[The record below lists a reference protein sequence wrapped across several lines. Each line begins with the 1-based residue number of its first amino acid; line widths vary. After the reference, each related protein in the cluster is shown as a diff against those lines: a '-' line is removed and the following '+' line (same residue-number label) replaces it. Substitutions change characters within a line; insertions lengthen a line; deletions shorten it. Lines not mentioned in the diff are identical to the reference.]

1 VSAHASAG
9 HGARAG
15 GASVRELFFLT
26 EDICM
31 YRSRQQSRAHLFS
44 HHLGLALALATCM
57 LTPATAADKQ
67 RIEKEV
73 DLPRFSY
80 VIKEPLEAVVRDK
93 ATFARVTEP
102 VGRDIR
108 AILEKYDI
116 ADKAARRQ
124 FLVSL
129 AQLDF
134 LAGDY
139 DGALAKAEEIR
150 SLEEKPASKLLSGLR
165 LRAMAKAASESG
177 PVNSTAYLEAVGKNI
192 RAELDT
198 LPHDVISNDV
208 KNYKAGAETMGEGRI
223 IGDIRDRLQ
232 PPLTKTGTLSSDLA
246 PDLINSRYVLETG
259 LPLKKTLIATYAAY
273 LDQHKVE
280 KKDVWSA
287 RDITLA
293 PGGTYHVV
301 NVAVWDTG
309 VDTALFK
316 EQLALDAKGKPLLIA
331 YDLDSRAATGELFPL
346 PARFQSK
353 LPEMLARSKGFS
365 DLRADVDSPEA
376 SELKQY
382 LSNLKAEEYRN
393 AFEQLNLTSNYVHGT
408 HVAGIALKGNPWARL
423 VTGRISYDY
432 KLLPDPCPSKALSE
446 RNARG
451 YRDSVAFFRRHHVRV
466 VNMSWG
472 STVKDYEQ
480 ALEQCAIGKTAKE
493 RQDMARRYFTIE
505 KKALQSAF
513 AGAPEILFVAA
524 AGNYASD
531 ASFDELIPSSL
542 VLPNLLTAGAVD
554 QAGDEAPFTS
564 YGPTVVVHANGYQ
577 VESYLPGGSRVPLSG
592 TSMSSPNVANLAAKL
607 LAARPALRPAEVIAL
622 ILATAD
628 KSTDG
633 RRILINPAKA
643 MASLPR

>member
-1 VSAHASAG
+1 M
-9 HGARAG
+9 
-15 GASVRELFFLT
+15 F
-26 EDICM
+26 
-31 YRSRQQSRAHLFS
+31 RSRQLS
-44 HHLGLALALATCM
+44 GALAPACVSGVLLVLAAFM
-57 LTPATAADKQ
+57 PGPAFAADKQ
-67 RIEKEV
+67 RIEKAA

-80 VIKEPLEAVVRDK
+80 VIAEPLEMVVRDK
-93 ATFARVTEP
+93 VLFARVTAP
-102 VGRDIR
+102 VGRDLSSVLNR
-108 AILEKYDI
+108 YDI

-134 LAGDY
+134 LAGNY
-139 DGALAKAEEIR
+139 DGALEKAEEIR
-150 SLEEKPASKLLSGLR
+150 RLEEKPASKLVSGLR
-165 LRAMAKAASESG
+165 LRAMARAAKESG

-198 LPHDVISNDV
+198 LPYDVISNDV
-208 KNYKAGAETMGEGRI
+208 KSYKASAETMGEGRI

-232 PPLTKTGTLSSDLA
+232 PPLSKTGALSSDLA

-259 LPLKKTLIATYAAY
+259 LPLKKTLIAAYAAY
-273 LDQHKVE
+273 LSQHKVE
-280 KKDVWSA
+280 KKDLWSA

-293 PGGTYHVV
+293 PDVAYHVV

-309 VDTALFK
+309 VDTALFRK
-316 EQLALDAKGKPLLIA
+316 QLALDTKGKPLLIA
-331 YDLDSRAATGELFPL
+331 YDLDSRATSGELFPL
-346 PARFQSK
+346 AARFQSK
-353 LPEMLARSKGFS
+353 LPEMLARSKGFA
-365 DLRADVDSPEA
+365 DLRANVDSPEA

-382 LSNLKAEEYRN
+382 LSDLKAEEYRN
-393 AFEQLNLTSNYVHGT
+393 AIEQLNLTGNYIHGT

-423 VTGRISYDY
+423 VTARLSYDY

-446 RNARG
+446 RNAKG
-451 YRDSVAFFRRHHVRV
+451 YRESVAFFKRHHVRV

-472 STVKDYEQ
+472 STVQDYEQ
-480 ALEQCAIGKTAKE
+480 ALEQCGIGKTATE
-493 RQDMARRYFTIE
+493 RHKIARQYFNIE
-505 KKALQSAF
+505 KKALQGAF

-577 VESYLPGGSRVPLSG
+577 VESYLPGGSRVQLSG

-607 LAARPALRPAEVIAL
+607 LAARPALKPAEVIAI

-628 KSTDG
+628 KTGDG

-643 MASLPR
+643 MASLPL